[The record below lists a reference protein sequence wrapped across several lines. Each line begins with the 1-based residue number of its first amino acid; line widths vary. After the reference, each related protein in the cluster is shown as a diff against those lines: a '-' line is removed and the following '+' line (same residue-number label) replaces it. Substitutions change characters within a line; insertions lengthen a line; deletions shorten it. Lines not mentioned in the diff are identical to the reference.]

1 MGMALSG
8 NGPKRDCGAVRSGPL
23 TTLLLP
29 GNRIGDRGASLIAK
43 ALRTNATLAELN
55 LFG

>member
-1 MGMALSG
+1 MALSG

-43 ALRTNATLAELN
+43 ALRSNATLAELN